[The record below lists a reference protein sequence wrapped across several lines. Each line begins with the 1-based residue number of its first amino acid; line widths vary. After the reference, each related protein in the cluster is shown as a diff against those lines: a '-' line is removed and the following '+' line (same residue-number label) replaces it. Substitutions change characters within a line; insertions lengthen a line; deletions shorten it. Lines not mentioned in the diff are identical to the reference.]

1 MSGAGDAVRAVI
13 LAAGQGKRMRSRLP
27 KVLHPLAG
35 RPMIRYVLDAVE
47 GLGLGRAVVVIPAG
61 DRALRRALGE
71 TVDWAVQEA
80 PRGTADAVAA
90 AARFL
95 PAGGHALVLCGDTPL
110 VTAAQL
116 TPLLAAHLAG
126 PAAATLLTARPV
138 DPTGYGRVVRDAAG
152 QVVRIVEESDAT
164 PAEAAITEVNTGIYC
179 FRTQPLLRALGE
191 VRPDNAQGEY
201 YLTDCVAAMVAA
213 GETVAAV
220 ASPDAPALEG
230 VNDRRQLARAEAALR
245 GRILERL
252 RGAGV
257 RVEDPG
263 AVVLDWEVDAGADT
277 RLGMGVTL
285 AGRTRLG
292 RDCRV
297 GAGTF
302 LRGVTV
308 GDGVRLGPHTVLDS
322 DRGKGTWS

>member
-1 MSGAGDAVRAVI
+1 LSGAGDAVRALI

-35 RPMIRYVLDAVE
+35 RPMIRYVLDAVAE
-47 GLGLGRAVVVIPAG
+47 LGMGRAVVVIPAE
-61 DRALRRALGE
+61 DRAVRRALGE

-95 PAGGHALVLCGDTPL
+95 PGGGHALVLCGDTPL

-126 PAAATLLTARPV
+126 PAAATLLTARPA

-152 QVVRIVEESDAT
+152 QVARIVEESDAT
-164 PAEAAITEVNTGIYC
+164 PAEAAIGEVNTGIYC
-179 FRTQPLLRALGE
+179 FRTQPLLRALGR

-252 RGAGV
+252 QGAGV
-257 RVEDPG
+257 RVEEPG
-263 AVVLDWEVDAGADT
+263 AVVLDWEAAAGADT
-277 RLGMGVTL
+277 RLGLGVTL

-302 LRGVTV
+302 LRGVTA
-308 GDGVRLGPHTVLDS
+308 GDRVRLGPHTVLDS
-322 DRGKGTWS
+322 GRGKGTWT